1 MTAVVPLNTRTILG
15 RNQET
20 YQQLRLILGLNLRR
34 QLLLA
39 VCDDAELQQQLANR
53 LAQDLIAGPNLEISS
68 DVGSNPIVT
77 IWLSQREPDLVKQI
91 ASWLQQHG
99 RRAPQRGLPTFQ
111 VLGIDQ
117 LIRQS
122 ATRQKQFLLS
132 LTRLE
137 PLLARLDIRLLL
149 WIPRPWLNQIR
160 RSVPMVWR
168 LRSGVFD
175 FVGEPTSADSVLP
188 DLPRAEFPDATPATH
203 RPPAIARKRPPRAS
217 QGSRQRPQ
225 RPGPSP
231 APGQSGSSASLP
243 GSSDN
248 IPVAPVIDAAQQ
260 KGANPPESQLLPDV
274 WTMLTDDLSAL
285 EVIPAEGT
293 SSTSPDRQTGAV
305 KGPEPRP
312 ADPPEVDSLEAA
324 AGLGDG
330 LKTDRPDSSEPIPII
345 TSLAGLALGAIAGE
359 GADSENQWEPLE
371 ITTLALTSEDADDG
385 ATAPIP
391 AVPVTRSASP
401 SSAADAP
408 FPAPVPDLVAQD
420 EQLLAC
426 WQQLQALA
434 RQQAGPLTL
443 ARANLAL
450 GQTCRQRIEA
460 GDYRRELLS
469 LAIAAYDQAVP
480 GLKAGTIEWCDALN
494 DLGSLY
500 WLRAQAEP
508 QPEAIAQGLT
518 SSIQTYEQ
526 ALQTDPDGLDPETL
540 ARLYSNLGTVYGLL
554 ATLQDAVENLEQAV
568 RAYRHALNYRPAGL
582 APTEYA
588 SLNNSL
594 GAVHWR
600 LAHHGDNRHHLHQAI
615 AAYNEAL
622 PYRSPQDSPQE
633 YAMLQNNLG
642 IAYWSLAK
650 HERPVFLLE
659 QAVDAYHAALAFRTL
674 ASDPQGYAA
683 TQNNL
688 GTAFW
693 DLAQQYSSQPQQQL
707 TLWQQA
713 VNAYENALL
722 AANRLL
728 EQQPRTVLSFD
739 LWATCHS
746 AGVVHDQIAQYL
758 PDDQADQRTLQL
770 QQALQFYLMALNGW
784 QSQPDKLDVLKAA
797 LVQNV
802 RLHYQF
808 LGIDGQQQALA
819 QLPAPL
825 LPDILPR
832 L

>member
-1 MTAVVPLNTRTILG
+1 MAAVVPLNTRTILG

-53 LAQDLIAGPNLEISS
+53 LAQDLITGPNLEIGS

-91 ASWLQQHG
+91 ASWLQQHS
-99 RRAPQRGLPTFQ
+99 RRAQRGLPTFQ

-137 PLLARLDIRLLL
+137 PLLARLDMRLLL

-160 RSVPMVWR
+160 RSVPTVWR

-175 FVGEPTSADSVLP
+175 FVGEPTSSEPLLP
-188 DLPRAEFPDATPATH
+188 DFPRADLPDAAPSSR
-203 RPPAIARKRPPRAS
+203 RPPEIARQLPPSAS
-217 QGSRQRPQ
+217 QGARQRPQ
-225 RPGPSP
+225 RPGPKPDRPPHSP
-231 APGQSGSSASLP
+231 GL
-243 GSSDN
+243 SDN
-248 IPVAPVIDAAQQ
+248 PAVAPVIDQAQQ
-260 KGANPPESQLLPDV
+260 EGANPPESRLHPDV
-274 WTMLTDDLSAL
+274 WTMLTDDLS
-285 EVIPAEGT
+285 
-293 SSTSPDRQTGAV
+293 
-305 KGPEPRP
+305 
-312 ADPPEVDSLEAA
+312 SLEATPA
-324 AGLGDG
+324 EQPSPKSLERLASAVDVAEPSPADAIETDAGIAEQV
-330 LKTDRPDSSEPIPII
+330 PVI
-345 TSLAGLALGAIAGE
+345 TSLTGLSLGAIAEE
-359 GADSENQWEPLE
+359 GANPESAWEPLE
-371 ITTLALTSEDADDG
+371 ITTLTLAPEEADD
-385 ATAPIP
+385 ATDAAIP
-391 AVPVTRSASP
+391 AVSVTRSASS

-408 FPAPVPDLVAQD
+408 PPDPVPDLVAQD

-480 GLKAGTIEWCDALN
+480 GLKAGTMEWCDALN

-500 WLRAQAEP
+500 WLQAQAEP

-518 SSIQTYEQ
+518 ASIQTYEQ
-526 ALQTDPDGLDPETL
+526 ALQTNPDGLDPETL

-554 ATLQDAVENLEQAV
+554 AALQDPVSNLEQAV
-568 RAYRHALNYRPAGL
+568 RAYRHALNYRPAEL

-600 LAHHGDNRHHLHQAI
+600 LAHHGNSRHHLHQAI

-659 QAVDAYHAALAFRTL
+659 QAVDAYQAALAFRTL

-693 DLAQQYSSQPQQQL
+693 DLAQQYITQPQQQL
-707 TLWQQA
+707 ALWQQA
-713 VNAYENALL
+713 VTAYENALL

-746 AGVVHDQIAQYL
+746 AGVVHDQIAQHL
-758 PDDQADQRTLQL
+758 PDDQADQRPLQL

-784 QSQPDKLDVLKAA
+784 QSQPEKLDVLKAA

-808 LGIDGQQQALA
+808 LGIDGQQQALT